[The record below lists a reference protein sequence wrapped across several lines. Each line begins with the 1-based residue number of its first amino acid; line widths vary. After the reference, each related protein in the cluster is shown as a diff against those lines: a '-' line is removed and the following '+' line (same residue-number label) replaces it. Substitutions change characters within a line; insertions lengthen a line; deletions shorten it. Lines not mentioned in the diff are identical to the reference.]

1 MEPCKVTS
9 GAYIKRFCKEYPFET
24 SISRL
29 ARFSNF
35 ENAILGGIGIQ
46 LVLTVFSGF
55 ETFRILNFER

>member
-9 GAYIKRFCKEYPFET
+9 GTYIKRVCKAYPFET

-29 ARFSNF
+29 AGFSNF

-46 LVLTVFSGF
+46 LVLTVLKLF
-55 ETFRILNFER
+55 EF